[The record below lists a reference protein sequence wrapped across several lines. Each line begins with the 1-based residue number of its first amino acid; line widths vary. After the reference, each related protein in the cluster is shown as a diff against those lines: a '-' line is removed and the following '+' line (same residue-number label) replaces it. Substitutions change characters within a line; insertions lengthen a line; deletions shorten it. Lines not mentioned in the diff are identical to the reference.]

1 MIESMDK
8 KLAWGLIA
16 IGASIILKYVSEY
29 VSEAMNSIDLIRGIL
44 IGFGLALIIRVAI
57 KKRKKNSIGNKT
69 IS

>member
-1 MIESMDK
+1 MDK

-29 VSEAMNSIDLIRGIL
+29 VPEAMNSIDLIRGIL

-57 KKRKKNSIGNKT
+57 KKRKKNSIDDKT

>member
-1 MIESMDK
+1 MDK

-29 VSEAMNSIDLIRGIL
+29 APEAMNSIDLIRGIL